1 MNPQDHIRRILRE
14 EINPSIYVRRRM
26 QCFDEFVNK
35 LENNELDV
43 PVIRNGRLN
52 WDNYQ
57 IILTAY
63 MRDYCGEYG
72 YYDKDIHQKIIDYY
86 GDILHKWFKK
96 NIV

>member
-1 MNPQDHIRRILRE
+1 MRLQEDVRRILRE

>member
-1 MNPQDHIRRILRE
+1 
-14 EINPSIYVRRRM
+14 M

-35 LENNELDV
+35 LENDELDV
-43 PVIRNGRLN
+43 LVIRNVRLN

-72 YYDKDIHQKIIDYY
+72 YYDEYIHQKIIDYY

-96 NIV
+96 NIN